1 MAGYTDDTLYD
12 VCVYLTSAEKTVNV
26 IAVESVKNTCT
37 AVDPSYSY
45 TGMAVA
51 DMYRSSELWPK

>member
-12 VCVYLTSAEKTVNV
+12 VCVYLTSAEMTVNI

-37 AVDPSYSY
+37 AVD
-45 TGMAVA
+45 VA
-51 DMYRSSELWPK
+51 AFINKIGTY